1 MVTRNTVAVVYSS
14 RSQCLEL
21 RAQSP
26 SPWFDNP
33 KALYTL
39 FERSLIRQGGFRRDL
54 DCGLKRSCMDDYT
67 SAPIFLPDF

>member
-1 MVTRNTVAVVYSS
+1 MVTRNTVAVTYSS
-14 RSQCLEL
+14 LSQCLEL

-33 KALYTL
+33 KAMYTL
-39 FERSLIRQGGFRRDL
+39 FEKSLIRQGGFRRGFYR
-54 DCGLKRSCMDDYT
+54 GLKRSCMDDYT